1 MNDQVAIITG
11 AASGIGRDFAT
22 ELRRCR
28 PQMPL
33 ALVDVNHEAL
43 AEAFPFDLPF
53 SPRACFRSSRVPPR
67 VLLRLYEP
75 LKGKGMKQIERVRRE
90 RGLA

>member
-1 MNDQVAIITG
+1 VSEAIFR
-11 AASGIGRDFAT
+11 AMRD
-22 ELRRCR
+22 R
-28 PQMPL
+28 PL
-33 ALVDVNHEAL
+33 EI
-43 AEAFPFDLPF
+43 DLPF